1 MGGISGLFGS
11 GPIPDAIMRLLG
23 RGEGGTG
30 PKDPNIAGPTAAYRA
45 TVERQGRRN
54 RNAMAERYAAEGLNP
69 GGAGSGAFDSAVQS
83 EGESEGIDV
92 ANYQGHLIVNEIAAK
107 RQDVMNALQF
117 AQGEEKLG
125 LEQYLAQLND
135 ALQRAQMG
143 QQNQQYYDNLTYNMG
158 RDAAGLDERMLGYL
172 Q

>member
-1 MGGISGLFGS
+1 MPSCGCWV
-11 GPIPDAIMRLLG
+11 
-23 RGEGGTG
+23 GE
-30 PKDPNIAGPTAAYRA
+30 K
-45 TVERQGRRN
+45 
-54 RNAMAERYAAEGLNP
+54 
-69 GGAGSGAFDSAVQS
+69 GAPALRT
-83 EGESEGIDV
+83 
-92 ANYQGHLIVNEIAAK
+92 NYQGHLIVNEIAAK

-117 AQGEEKLG
+117 AQGQEKLG